1 MSSTRNESNKTIFS
15 IQNFLIGITAILT
28 FIIVIMTWLQID
40 DALSQSSAADQSLAI
55 NSTIDEITQLKNS
68 VALER
73 TALATAYGF
82 ESAAPS
88 SFIDT
93 VENNRRAASGAYT
106 GVLQSL
112 ENLGEFTGR
121 SEKLN
126 AFREAYKTYNDI
138 GTTLLSEIRA
148 PSDAREL
155 RARRALAPLNDLIE
169 RSAEL
174 RGAIEN
180 GFDLGNNELYSITR
194 LKQQLWLMT
203 EYAAQESA
211 AIGANIAG
219 NQAIDPFKLQAISR
233 YGGYVESAWSQA
245 KSIVASE
252 WVDDEIK
259 AQVAEIETSFFEDFI
274 EIKDEIYAAGEVDE
288 DADEEPEYDLDAV
301 TWIDTAASAAAP
313 IQRMGFLADQLGQ
326 TLNEQAVT
334 NARASLTSAII
345 ILVVVILIA
354 AGAIYI
360 VLSRVTKPIN
370 AISDT
375 MIVLADGNLEVEVP
389 YGDRTDEVGTMAGS
403 VQIFKEN
410 ALERRRLEAEQRERE
425 EAERERKAEEERK
438 AREADEERRIREEQQ
453 AEEARKERRQEMLDL
468 ADQFEA
474 SVMEVV
480 ESVGQSASDME
491 HAATG
496 LTQTAD
502 DTSKQSEI
510 VSMAAQQASGNA
522 QMVASAAEELSASVR
537 EITGQTNQSSAAA
550 RNAVTRTEEAG
561 KDIAEL
567 VSAAQKIGDVVNL
580 INDIAEQTN
589 LLALNATIEAARA
602 GDAGKGFAVVAS
614 EVKSLANQTAN
625 ATQEI
630 SDQVSGMQTAT
641 NTAVEAIDQIKSIIG
656 EIDSTAVSIA
666 SAVEE
671 QDASTQEIARNVA
684 EVSTGTEE
692 VTSNINEVSTG
703 ASSTGAAAT
712 QVLSAAQLL
721 TQQSSD
727 LRGQV
732 ESFLNTIRS

>member
-1 MSSTRNESNKTIFS
+1 MPSTGNANNKTIFN
-15 IQNFLIGITAILT
+15 IKNFLIGITAILT

-40 DALSQSSAADQSLAI
+40 EALDKSNAADQSLVI
-55 NSTIDEITQLKNS
+55 NSTIDELTKLKNY

-73 TALATAYGF
+73 TAVSTAYGF
-82 ESAAPS
+82 DAAAPGNFKTIVEENRS
-88 SFIDT
+88 SAKT
-93 VENNRRAASGAYT
+93 AYAAIMKS
-106 GVLQSL
+106 LQD
-112 ENLGEFTGR
+112 LGDFTGR
-121 SEKLN
+121 QEKLT
-126 AFREAYKTYNDI
+126 AFQAAYKNYDDL
-138 GTTLLSEIRA
+138 GTQLISEISSPA
-148 PSDAREL
+148 DAREM
-155 RARRALAPLNDLIE
+155 RSRTALSPLNGLIE
-169 RSAEL
+169 KAADL
-174 RGAIEN
+174 RGSIEN
-180 GFDLGNNELYSITR
+180 GFDLGNSKLYSITR

-211 AIGANIAG
+211 AIGISIAG
-219 NQAIDPFKLQAISR
+219 KQQIDPFKLQAISR
-233 YGGYVESAWSQA
+233 YGGFVGSAWEQA
-245 KSIVASE
+245 KSIVASD
-252 WVDDEIK
+252 WVKPEIK
-259 AQVAEIETSFFEDFI
+259 AQVDEIQTSFFEDFI
-274 EIKDEIYAAGEVDE
+274 DVKDEIYSAGEE
-288 DADEEPEYDLDAV
+288 EEPAYELSAGE
-301 TWIDTAASAAAP
+301 WIETAASAASA
-313 IQRMGFLADQLGQ
+313 IEKMAGLADQLGID
-326 TLNEQAVT
+326 LNEEAVSDAQT
-334 NARASLTSAII
+334 SLTTAIMVLI
-345 ILVVVILIA
+345 IVLLIA
-354 AGAIYI
+354 GGAIYI
-360 VLSRVTKPIN
+360 VLSRVVKPIN

-375 MIVLADGNLEVEVP
+375 MIVLADGNLDIEVP

-410 ALERRRLEAEQRERE
+410 ALERRRLEAEQRDRE
-425 EAERERKAEEERK
+425 ETERTRKAEEERR
-438 AREADEERRIREEQQ
+438 AREAEEERRIQEEQK
-453 AEEARKERRQEMLDL
+453 AEEARQERRTSMLAL

-480 ESVGQSASDME
+480 ESVGRSASDME

-550 RNAVTRTEEAG
+550 RNAVTRTEAAG

-567 VSAAQKIGDVVNL
+567 VNAAQKIGDVVNL

-641 NTAVEAIDQIKSIIG
+641 NTAVEAIDQIKSIIS

-721 TQQSSD
+721 TQQSGD

-732 ESFLNTIRS
+732 ENFLNTIRS

>member
-1 MSSTRNESNKTIFS
+1 MSSTGNANNKTIFS
-15 IQNFLIGITAILT
+15 IQNFLIGITL
-28 FIIVIMTWLQID
+28 FLSIIIGAMTVLQID
-40 DALSQSSAADQSLAI
+40 EALEQSNAAEQSFAI
-55 NSTIDEITQLKNS
+55 NSAIDELTQLKNS
-68 VALER
+68 IALER
-73 TALATAYGF
+73 TAIATAYGF
-82 ESAAPS
+82 ENTAPN
-88 SFIDT
+88 SFIAA
-93 VENNRRAASGAYT
+93 VEDNRRSANGAYT
-106 GVLQSL
+106 AFLQSIQ
-112 ENLGEFTGR
+112 NLGDFTGR
-121 SEKLN
+121 GNMLK
-126 AFREAYKTYNDI
+126 AFRESYTTYNEI
-138 GTTLLSEIRA
+138 GDTLLREIRS
-148 PSDAREL
+148 PSDSREL
-155 RARRALAPLNDLIE
+155 RARNALAPLNNLII
-169 RSAEL
+169 SAAEL

-180 GFDLGNNELYSITR
+180 GFDLGNNKLYSITR
-194 LKQQLWLMT
+194 LKQNLWVMT

-211 AIGANIAG
+211 SIGANIAAKQG
-219 NQAIDPFKLQAISR
+219 IDPFKLQAISR
-233 YGGYVESAWSQA
+233 YGGYVESAWTQA

-252 WVDDEIK
+252 WVNNDIK
-259 AQVAEIETSFFEDFI
+259 AQVGTIQSEFFENFI
-274 EIKDEIYAAGEVDE
+274 EAKDEIYGAGEVE
-288 DADEEPEYDLDAV
+288 DDEEPEYELSAEQWV
-301 TWIDTAASAAAP
+301 DTAATAAAS
-313 IQRMGFLADQLGQ
+313 IQRMGQMADQLG
-326 TLNEQAVT
+326 TALNEKAVSDAT
-334 NARASLTSAII
+334 ASLTTAFI

-354 AGAIYI
+354 AGSIYI

-375 MIVLADGNLEVEVP
+375 MIILADGNLEVEVP

-425 EAERERKAEEERK
+425 ETERARKAEEERS
-438 AREADEERRIREEQQ
+438 AREAEEERRIREEQQ
-453 AEEARKERRQEMLDL
+453 AEEARKERRDAMLSL

-567 VSAAQKIGDVVNL
+567 VNAAQKIGDVVNL

-641 NTAVEAIDQIKSIIG
+641 NTAVDAIDQIKSIIS

-692 VTSNINEVSTG
+692 VTSNINEVSSG

-721 TQQSSD
+721 TQQSGD

-732 ESFLNTIRS
+732 ENFLDTIRK

>member
-1 MSSTRNESNKTIFS
+1 MSSTGNTNTKTIFS
-15 IQNFLIGITAILT
+15 IQNFLISITAVLT
-28 FIIVIMTWLQID
+28 LIIMTMTAVQIS
-40 DALSQSSAADQSLAI
+40 DALKKSEAADRSLAI
-55 NSTIDEITQLKNS
+55 NSTIDELTQLKNS

-73 TALATAYGF
+73 TAVSTAYGF
-82 ESAAPS
+82 ESAAPP
-88 SFIDT
+88 SFINT
-93 VENNRRAASGAYT
+93 VENNRRSANGAYT
-106 GVLQSL
+106 AVLQSITV
-112 ENLGEFTGR
+112 LGEFTG
-121 SEKLN
+121 SGDKLREFRA
-126 AFREAYKTYNDI
+126 AFKAYDEI
-138 GTTLLSEIRA
+138 GPKLLQEIRLS
-148 PSDAREL
+148 SDDREL
-155 RARRALAPLNDLIE
+155 RARKALTPLNDLIDK
-169 RSAEL
+169 AADL

-180 GFDLGNNELYSITR
+180 GFDLGNSKLYSITQ
-194 LKQQLWLMT
+194 LKQKLWLMT

-211 AIGANIAG
+211 AIGTNIAG
-219 NQAIDPFKLQAISR
+219 NQAMDPFKLQAISR
-233 YGGYVESAWSQA
+233 YGGFVASAWSQA

-252 WVDDEIK
+252 WINPEIK
-259 AQVAEIETSFFEDFI
+259 AQVAAIETSFFEEFV
-274 EIKDEIYAAGEVDE
+274 ETKDEIYAAGEVE
-288 DADEEPEYDLDAV
+288 DDEEPDYELTAE
-301 TWIDTAASAAAP
+301 TWIETAAAAASP
-313 IQRMGFLADQLGQ
+313 IQKMGDLADKLGRE
-326 TLNEQAVT
+326 LNEEAVASAST
-334 NARASLTSAII
+334 SLTTAIL
-345 ILVVVILIA
+345 ILVAVLVIA
-354 AGAIYI
+354 AGAIFI

-425 EAERERKAEEERK
+425 EAERERKAEEERL
-438 AREADEERRIREEQQ
+438 AREAEEERRVREEQQ
-453 AEEARKERRQEMLDL
+453 AEEARKERRQAMLDL
-468 ADQFEA
+468 ADKFEA

-721 TQQSSD
+721 TQQSND

-732 ESFLNTIRS
+732 ENFLDTIRS

>member
-1 MSSTRNESNKTIFS
+1 MSSTGNANNKTIFS
-15 IQNFLIGITAILT
+15 IQNFLIGITL
-28 FIIVIMTWLQID
+28 FLSIIIGAMTVLQID
-40 DALSQSSAADQSLAI
+40 EALEQSNAAEQSFSI
-55 NSTIDEITQLKNS
+55 NFAIDELTQLKNS
-68 VALER
+68 IALER
-73 TALATAYGF
+73 TAIATAYGF
-82 ESAAPS
+82 ENIASDN
-88 SFIDT
+88 FIKT
-93 VENNRRAASGAYT
+93 VENNRRSANGAYT
-106 GVLQSL
+106 AFL
-112 ENLGEFTGR
+112 ESIQNLGDFTGR
-121 SEKLN
+121 ESMLKTFKESYT
-126 AFREAYKTYNDI
+126 AYNEI
-138 GTTLLSEIRA
+138 GDTLLREIRS

-155 RARRALAPLNDLIE
+155 RARNALAPLNNLII
-169 RSAEL
+169 SAAEL

-180 GFDLGNNELYSITR
+180 GFDLGNNKLYSITR
-194 LKQQLWLMT
+194 LKHNLWVMT

-211 AIGANIAG
+211 SIGANIAA
-219 NQAIDPFKLQAISR
+219 NQGIDPFKLQAISR
-233 YGGYVESAWSQA
+233 YGGYVESAWTQA

-252 WVDDEIK
+252 WINDDIK
-259 AQVAEIETSFFEDFI
+259 AQVETIQSEFFENFIET
-274 EIKDEIYAAGEVDE
+274 KDEIYGAGEVE
-288 DADEEPEYDLDAV
+288 DGEEPEYDLSAKQ
-301 TWIDTAASAAAP
+301 WIDTAAAAAAS
-313 IQRMGFLADQLGQ
+313 IQHMGQMADQLG
-326 TLNEQAVT
+326 TVLNEEAVSDAT
-334 NARASLTSAII
+334 ASLTTAFI
-345 ILVVVILIA
+345 ILIVVILIA
-354 AGAIYI
+354 AGSIYI

-375 MIVLADGNLEVEVP
+375 MIILADGNLEVEVP
-389 YGDRTDEVGTMAGS
+389 YSGRTDEIGTMAGS

-425 EAERERKAEEERK
+425 ETERTRKAEEERTARK
-438 AREADEERRIREEQQ
+438 AEEERRIREEQQ
-453 AEEARKERRQEMLDL
+453 AEEARKERRDAMLSL

-567 VSAAQKIGDVVNL
+567 VNAAQKIGDVVNL

-630 SDQVSGMQTAT
+630 SDQVNGMQTAT
-641 NTAVEAIDQIKSIIG
+641 NTAVDAIDQIKSIIS

-692 VTSNINEVSTG
+692 VTSNINEVSSG

-721 TQQSSD
+721 TQQSGD

-732 ESFLNTIRS
+732 ENFLDTIRK

>member
-1 MSSTRNESNKTIFS
+1 MSSSGNSNSKTIFS
-15 IQNFLIGITAILT
+15 IQNFLIGITAVLT
-28 FIIVIMTWLQID
+28 FIIVIMTAFQIS
-40 DALSQSSAADQSLAI
+40 DAFKKSGAADQSLAI
-55 NSTIDEITQLKNS
+55 NSAIDEITQLKNS

-73 TALATAYGF
+73 TAIATAYGF
-82 ESAAPS
+82 DGVAPDG
-88 SFIDT
+88 FVNT
-93 VENNRRAASGAYT
+93 VEQNRRSANSAYSA
-106 GVLQSL
+106 VIQSV
-112 ENLGEFTGR
+112 EGLGDFNGR
-121 SEKLN
+121 GEKL
-126 AFREAYKTYNDI
+126 EAYRKAYKAYNDV
-138 GTTLLSEIRA
+138 GDTLLREIRVT
-148 PSDAREL
+148 SDEREL
-155 RARRALAPLNDLIE
+155 RPRRALASLNDLIM
-169 RSAEL
+169 AAADL

-180 GFDLGNNELYSITR
+180 GFDLGNNKLYSITR
-194 LKQQLWLMT
+194 LKQQLWVMT

-211 AIGANIAG
+211 AIGANIAA

-233 YGGYVESAWSQA
+233 YGGHVESAWTQTQ
-245 KSIVASE
+245 SIVASE
-252 WVDDEIK
+252 WVSDDIK
-259 AQVAEIETSFFEDFI
+259 AQIDAIQVGFFEDFI
-274 EIKDEIYAAGEVDE
+274 EVKDEIYSAGEVE
-288 DADEEPEYDLDAV
+288 EDEEPEYEMNAV
-301 TWIDTAASAAAP
+301 AWVETASTAAAP
-313 IQRMGFLADQLGQ
+313 IQKMGILANELGQ
-326 TLNEQAVT
+326 ALNEQAVSD
-334 NARASLTSAII
+334 ASASLATAFF
-345 ILVVVILIA
+345 ILVIVVVIA

-375 MIVLADGNLEVEVP
+375 MIVLADGNLEIEVP
-389 YGDRTDEVGTMAGS
+389 YGDRSDEIGTMAGS

-425 EAERERKAEEERK
+425 EAERERQAEEERK
-438 AREADEERRIREEQQ
+438 AREAEEERKAREEQQ
-453 AEEARKERRQEMLDL
+453 AEEARKERRQAMLDL

-480 ESVGQSASDME
+480 ESVGNSASDME
-491 HAATG
+491 HAAQG

-502 DTSKQSEI
+502 DTSKQSDI

-561 KDIAEL
+561 RDIAEL

-614 EVKSLANQTAN
+614 EVKSLANQTAQ

-630 SDQVSGMQTAT
+630 SDQVGGMQTAT
-641 NTAVEAIDQIKSIIG
+641 NTAVDAIGQIKSIIS

-692 VTSNINEVSTG
+692 VTTNINEVSSG

-721 TQQSSD
+721 TQQSGD

-732 ESFLNTIRS
+732 ENFLETIRK